1 MTADGPAD
9 RHPAAAPPGAAAAS
23 PQPAETRPAVRPAL
37 QPRGSSRY
45 HFSLHSRPQ
54 RIPLPDWAHFQIVI
68 VRPRLLWSSLAWR
81 FITKSLQFY
90 RKTASFHSLQELG
103 RGGGGLLS
111 LSHVWESTKK
121 YGSEAV
127 SGGRRGSG
135 GGSANIWLRVLPL
148 SLERHPCQS

>member
-1 MTADGPAD
+1 MIFFYFSVTADGPAD

-54 RIPLPDWAHFQIVI
+54 RIPLPDGAHFQIVI
-68 VRPRLLWSSLAWR
+68 VQPRLLWSSLAWR

-103 RGGGGLLS
+103 GGFVVVFTCLGVDKKNMEVRRSLGAGGE
-111 LSHVWESTKK
+111 VGVVART
-121 YGSEAV
+121 
-127 SGGRRGSG
+127 SG
-135 GGSANIWLRVLPL
+135 
-148 SLERHPCQS
+148 

>member
-54 RIPLPDWAHFQIVI
+54 RIPLPDGAHFQIVI
-68 VRPRLLWSSLAWR
+68 VQPRLLWSSLAWR

-103 RGGGGLLS
+103 GGVCCRFHMSGS
-111 LSHVWESTKK
+111 RQKK

-148 SLERHPCQS
+148 SLERQPCQS